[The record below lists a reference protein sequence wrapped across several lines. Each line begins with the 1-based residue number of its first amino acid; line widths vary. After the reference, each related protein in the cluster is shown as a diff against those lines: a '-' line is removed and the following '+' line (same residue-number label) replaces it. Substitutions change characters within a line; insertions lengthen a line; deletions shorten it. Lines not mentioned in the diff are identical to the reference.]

1 MKKIISLLLVCLLVM
16 TLFSTAVFAEN
27 SVQADKK
34 ATIEIGRAVL
44 EQSDEDIVVSV
55 PVTFDGELTLT
66 AFQLQ
71 IRTEAGVEFVKYTKG
86 DAVGG
91 MISPKEGVT
100 PVVLIFIDTTVSG
113 VKVKSGNLATLD
125 FKIPASQV
133 KKYNLLLTAEEIIDE
148 KFEDIK
154 DSVILKNG
162 SIEVEAVN
170 VSGGGNTAGGKVE
183 ETMTAEERKSD
194 VVCMKI
200 GKSTAIA
207 YGKKTHIDENDANVV
222 PYISNDRTM
231 IPLRFVAE
239 TLGADILWEEGWD
252 GCIVK
257 KDDKEI
263 KFTFGSSVFLVNGE
277 EVTFDA
283 PIELFH
289 DRTMVPARFFSE
301 QLGCD
306 VYWEEINSLV
316 VISPIDNPWVPER
329 KSEIRAINEML
340 ISIYG
345 IL

>member
-1 MKKIISLLLVCLLVM
+1 MKKIISLLLVFLLAV
-16 TLFSTAVFAEN
+16 TLSSTAVFAQN
-27 SVQADKK
+27 SVQADKQP
-34 ATIEIGRAVL
+34 TIEIGSAVF
-44 EQSDEDIVVSV
+44 EQSDEDIVASV

-66 AFQLQ
+66 ALQLQ
-71 IRTEAGVEFVKYTKG
+71 ISTEAGVEFVKFTEG
-86 DAVGG
+86 DALKG
-91 MISPKEGVT
+91 ITEPKEGVT
-100 PVVLIFIDTTVSG
+100 PVVLIFIDTTVTG
-113 VKVKSGNLATLD
+113 VPVKTGTLATLD
-125 FKIPASQV
+125 FKFPAS
-133 KKYNLLLTAEEIIDE
+133 KAKEYKLLLSLEGAIDE
-148 KFEDIK
+148 KYEDIADSIVLK
-154 DSVILKNG
+154 DG
-162 SIEVEAVN
+162 SIKIGSPETNDEQP
-170 VSGGGNTAGGKVE
+170 E
-183 ETMTAEERKSD
+183 EIMTSEERKSD

-207 YGKKTHIDENDANVV
+207 YGKKTSIDENDANVV

-263 KFTFGSSVFLVNGE
+263 KFTFGSSVFTVNGE

-283 PIELFH
+283 PIEMLN
-289 DRTMVPARFFSE
+289 DRTMVPVRFFSE
-301 QLGCD
+301 QFGCD
-306 VYWEEINSLV
+306 VYWEPINSLV
-316 VISPIDNPWVPER
+316 VLSPVDNPWVAER